1 MKCSNCG
8 EEIPKDG
15 AVVDCSPFTDYVAC
29 PRCSGQEVALNVE
42 RDVPGPNEDPAAAD
56 LELARE
62 LISGAGQLK
71 GQKIERARI
80 VEHLKELAA
89 QIKTVLPNS
98 GDASTISDVAFL
110 LERREHWTKRTGAS
124 RGE

>member
-1 MKCSNCG
+1 MKCSQCS
-8 EEIPKDG
+8 EEIPRDAIVIGGPDG
-15 AVVDCSPFTDYVAC
+15 EKLC
-29 PRCSGQEVALNVE
+29 PKCSGFPGSTLGQEKDIDSVSMSTQAE
-42 RDVPGPNEDPAAAD
+42 
-56 LELARE
+56 LELGRE
-62 LISGAGQLK
+62 LFEGAGQLK

-110 LERREHWTKRTGAS
+110 VERREHWTKRTGAS